1 MAEPFATVADLSARK
16 IPIPDEDLAAE
27 LCEEASDFLRDEI
40 GWQVYP
46 AAEITVAHRLGW
58 PRQGTEVHLPGTPI
72 RGVTQVAIDGF
83 VVDPQRWMLVDNVI
97 IFGVWRPEPHWHL
110 QRHEASVIE
119 VTYTVGYDSPPPELM
134 RWTRV
139 LVADAL
145 ARIAD
150 GLPVGATPAS
160 LGVDDFRV
168 QFSTQQQAG
177 ELPIPLRV
185 LERLRARYGS
195 TAFVTPA

>member
-1 MAEPFATVADLSARK
+1 VADLSARS
-16 IPIPDEDLAAE
+16 ITFTDPVLAAE

-46 AAEITVAHRLGW
+46 AAEITIAHRRGLD
-58 PRQGTEVHLPGTPI
+58 QGHEVHLPGTPI
-72 RGVTQVAIDGF
+72 RGISQVAIDG
-83 VVDPQRWMLVDNVI
+83 VVIDPARWELVDNVL
-97 IFGVWRPEPHWHL
+97 IFGIWRLEPYWQLRRPE
-110 QRHEASVIE
+110 ASIIE
-119 VTYTVGYDSPPPELM
+119 VTYTVGYDSPPSELM

-150 GLPVGATPAS
+150 GLPIGATPAA
-160 LGVDDFRV
+160 LGVDDFKV
-168 QFSTQQQAG
+168 QFSAQQQAG
-177 ELPIPLRV
+177 ELPIPQRV

-195 TAFVTPA
+195 TAFVTS